1 MKINYEST
9 SAERMYDEFFKELI
23 IQARLKL
30 QEILKDN
37 KQNGIILYGVNGV
50 GKSVFLKSIGLNT
63 ILAQSGNYVSCKS
76 FKFSPFTKIL
86 TRILGND
93 NIFTHS
99 SSFQIQLDLYVSYY
113 PTYTYM
119 HNLPIILKRM

>member
-37 KQNGIILYGVNGV
+37 KQNGISWVAIPKNSDNRYLKVATLKRVLRDKFNHTLIL
-50 GKSVFLKSIGLNT
+50 KSDINMKKMKNDKPLTQKEWEEIFEKILAYTAQLIIAVFLCAVVIYSI
-63 ILAQSGNYVSCKS
+63 
-76 FKFSPFTKIL
+76 F
-86 TRILGND
+86 
-93 NIFTHS
+93 
-99 SSFQIQLDLYVSYY
+99 
-113 PTYTYM
+113 
-119 HNLPIILKRM
+119 